1 LQTACNF
8 HAAIFASDSHKDLSA
23 VEREQVYYGH
33 ADMQSFVKVELKRR
47 QIKGIK
53 SMSALA
59 PDAEKVG
66 EIDEDEPPFF

>member
-1 LQTACNF
+1 
-8 HAAIFASDSHKDLSA
+8 LSA